1 MDIEKVELRSE
12 KVRHVMGQTPP
23 VLVRTGTMIVTV
35 LFAIIC
41 YATYKIPYPF
51 TIEAD
56 GIVISSDSIHNNLII
71 ELFIPYRYNN
81 YYQVVKRQVSTTYE
95 GRESVVIECDI
106 DSVSD
111 NVVILNGENFFHA
124 YTYIS
129 NDDIKKYR
137 LKENMKV
144 HSTTIIN
151 NKTILQQIIRK

>member
-1 MDIEKVELRSE
+1 MNNVEKIELRSE
-12 KVRHVMGQTPP
+12 KVRNVMGQTPP

-56 GIVISSDSIHNNLII
+56 GIVISSDSIHNNLMI
-71 ELFIPYRYNN
+71 ELGIPYRYNEYFHVN
-81 YYQVVKRQVSTTYE
+81 MHMTTMYE
-95 GRESVVIECDI
+95 GRENVVLGCDI

-137 LKENMKV
+137 LKDNMKV

>member
-1 MDIEKVELRSE
+1 MDIEKIELRSE
-12 KVRHVMGQTPP
+12 KVRQVMGQIPP
-23 VLVRTGTMIVTV
+23 ILVRTGTMIVTV
-35 LFAIIC
+35 FFAIIC

-56 GIVISSDSIHNNLII
+56 GIVVSSDSIHNNLII
-71 ELFIPYRYNN
+71 ELFIPYRYND
-81 YYQVVKRQVSTTYE
+81 YYQVKRQVSTTYE

-106 DSVSD
+106 DSISD

-124 YTYIS
+124 YAYIS

-144 HSTTIIN
+144 HSTTIFN

>member
-1 MDIEKVELRSE
+1 MNNQENIELRSE
-12 KVRHVMGQTPP
+12 KVRDVIDQIPP
-23 VLVRTGTMIVTV
+23 TLVRTGTMIVAA

-56 GIVISSDSIHNNLII
+56 GIIISSDSIYSSLTI
-71 ELFIPYRYNN
+71 ELYIPYRYND
-81 YYQVVKRQVSTTYE
+81 YYHINRHMTTMYE
-95 GRESVVIECDI
+95 GRENVVLEQDI
-106 DSVSD
+106 DSISD
-111 NVVILNGENFFHA
+111 NVVILNREHFFRA
-124 YTYIS
+124 YTRIS
-129 NDDIKKYR
+129 KDDIKKYR